1 MTHSL
6 APLIENWRDGGR
18 FIELA
23 GLDVF
28 AVDTAPGQGRR
39 AVLLLHGFP
48 SSSLDWR
55 PILPALTGRRVIAL
69 DLPGFGLSE
78 KPADYSYSLLEQADV
93 VVLLLRALGVSEI
106 DIVAHDMGTSVA
118 TELCARHERGLL
130 GVTPKSMLLMNGS
143 VHIELA
149 RLTPSQK
156 LLRSPLSGVFSRLAS
171 HRLFI
176 AQLRR
181 ILGQPVADQELDA
194 MWALIRHH
202 DGHLRLPQTIA
213 YVDERR
219 RFARRWIGA
228 LRRLDLP
235 THVLWGREDPV
246 AVAAIAERL
255 AAEIPGARLEWLSGL
270 GHYPQLED
278 PTATGAAIRQFLDS
292 LPG

>member
-1 MTHSL
+1 MNTPL
-6 APLIENWRDGGR
+6 PPLIEDWRARGR
-18 FIELA
+18 FVELA

-28 AVDTAPGQGRR
+28 ALDTAPGQGRR
-39 AVLLLHGFP
+39 ATLLLHGFP

-55 PILPALTGRRVIAL
+55 PILPALANRRVVTL

-78 KPADYSYSLLEQADV
+78 KPADYSYSLLEQADLIE
-93 VVLLLRALGVSEI
+93 LLLRSLGVNEV

-118 TELCARHERGLL
+118 TELCARRERGLL
-130 GVTPKSMLLMNGS
+130 AVTLKSLLLMNGS

-156 LLRSPLSGVFSRLAS
+156 LLRSPLSGLFSRLAS

-181 ILGQPVADQELDA
+181 ILGQPVAEDELDA
-194 MWALIRHH
+194 MWTLIRHR
-202 DGHLRLPQTIA
+202 DGYLRLPQTIA

-235 THVLWGREDPV
+235 SHVLWGREDPV
-246 AVAAIAERL
+246 AVPAIAERL
-255 AAEIPGARLEWLSGL
+255 ASEIPGARLEWLSGL